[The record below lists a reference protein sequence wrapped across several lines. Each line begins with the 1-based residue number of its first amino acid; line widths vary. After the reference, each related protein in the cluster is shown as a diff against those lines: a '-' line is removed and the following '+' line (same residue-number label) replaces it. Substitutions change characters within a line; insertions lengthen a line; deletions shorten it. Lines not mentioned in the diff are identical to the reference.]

1 MKKIQM
7 VILASMLA
15 CAATANA
22 HEGHDDQGVAFETPK
37 DGATLEHT
45 FKVEMEVEGMKI
57 QPAGDLAEGTGHF
70 HIIIDQGCVK
80 KGEAVAK
87 DGTHLHYGKGQT
99 ETYLSLKSGQ
109 HTLSLQLADGHH
121 VSYGKQWCKT
131 IGVTVK

>member
-22 HEGHDDQGVAFETPK
+22 HEGHDQGVAFETPK

-45 FKVEMEVEGMKI
+45 FKVEMAVEGMNIK
-57 QPAGDLAEGTGHF
+57 PAGDLVEGTGHF
-70 HIIIDQGCVK
+70 HIVIDQGCVK

-87 DGTHLHYGKGQT
+87 DGTHLHYGKGQD
-99 ETYLSLKSGQ
+99 EAYLSLKSGQ

-121 VSYGKQWCKT
+121 ISYGKQWCKT
-131 IGVTVK
+131 IQVTVK